1 MKELVELSTR
11 HGILTPYTSFLAD
24 ETVRPLADAGAVRR
38 ARESLTE
45 LDRAEG
51 LGGVAQR
58 AEKGRFQNAT
68 NAAAPS
74 LNIPQTSGALGGG
87 LPGPITTNSFRD
99 LKTDKEVAA
108 DSVRAY
114 GNGVFYARSGPVAK
128 NEAGVAKRQQIVVT
142 PETANLDLEKD
153 KDQIEI
159 VDRFSDSYFA
169 IVKANSI
176 AENQML
182 SQQRDGEQLLIKL
195 RGKNYLVR

>member
-1 MKELVELSTR
+1 MSA
-11 HGILTPYTSFLAD
+11 HGVVAAGAQHGLHARAG
-24 ETVRPLADAGAVRR
+24 VARPGDLQLHAVADAQQQRGVFEQGFAGQQVETRDEQVATQFSGIDRSAVG
-38 ARESLTE
+38 EGG
-45 LDRAEG
+45 DRAEMFR
-51 LGGVAQR
+51 LEQR
-58 AEKGRFQNAT
+58 DLAL
-68 NAAAPS
+68 APS
-74 LNIPQTSGALGGG
+74 IDTPLGCQLG
-87 LPGPITTNSFRD
+87 R
-99 LKTDKEVAA
+99 
-108 DSVRAY
+108 
-114 GNGVFYARSGPVAK
+114 ARSGPVAK